1 VTTAIVCKQHVD
13 VAVGVQIRRHDRVRG
28 RAAAGQLG
36 ARREAAAA
44 RVEKQS
50 AGTVIVPK
58 QHVEVAVAVDVRRR
72 DRVRLRA
79 AAGQL
84 DARRKAVGAPGHG
97 AGVEEDHAGTAINP
111 NQHVEDAVAVHIRR
125 RDRSRLQAAAG
136 QLDARPEGA
145 CAVTSW
151 TARSWIIE

>member
-1 VTTAIVCKQHVD
+1 VTTAIVCKQHV
-13 VAVGVQIRRHDRVRG
+13 
-28 RAAAGQLG
+28 
-36 ARREAAAA
+36 E
-44 RVEKQS
+44 
-50 AGTVIVPK
+50 
-58 QHVEVAVAVDVRRR
+58 VEVVVNIRRR

-84 DARRKAVGAPGHG
+84 DARRKAVGAPGHD

-111 NQHVEDAVAVHIRR
+111 NQHVEDAVAVYIRR

-145 CAVTSW
+145 CAARSW
-151 TARSWIIE
+151 TATSWIIE